1 MLNKNSILLISDDE
15 KFATNLKS
23 KLIFLRKDDVITTSN
38 FNEAEQNLELTLAN
52 IVLVHE
58 NSSKKETINL
68 IKNLRSNEAI
78 CIILLAKEYDEELI
92 LTSYDSGIDDFV
104 MSDAD
109 AFELVIR
116 VINNIKHNS
125 IKLKTL
131 RNSKIL
137 EQLHVID
144 ELTGI
149 YSYNYSQQVI
159 ENAIDNN
166 LYKEGIFMI
175 VSPSEETKTT
185 FSIEKMSSAVSKS
198 VRVNDIVTLG
208 RGTRFYIFLP
218 KTDVNG
224 ALVVFNKIKENY
236 GENYE
241 LRVGISEITNK
252 TFNDFEKDAL
262 QALSDALA
270 TNTDYVLA
278 EAKET
283 TLDEWLED
291 TENKPQNYKIFKQ
304 IFNKK
309 LEKVISPVFFRLQK
323 TWENKLFETEIEQ
336 STNDN
341 MCIFHL
347 KNKKQDSTLRIIYP
361 GFAKIIVTIN
371 HDGLD
376 SPENKEIQLSLPK
389 VTQKELINIVEE
401 FIKDFKY
408 TTE

>member
-38 FNEAEQNLELTLAN
+38 FDEAEQNLELTLAN

-58 NSSKKETINL
+58 NSSKKETIEL

-149 YSYNYSQQVI
+149 YSYNHSQQVI

-278 EAKET
+278 EAKEA

>member
-38 FNEAEQNLELTLAN
+38 FDEAEQNLELTLAN

-78 CIILLAKEYDEELI
+78 CIILLAKEYDKELI

-149 YSYNYSQQVI
+149 YSYNHSQQVI

-278 EAKET
+278 EAKEA